1 MQVREKI
8 ILSTLEGRKSEEVSA
23 LFDTGA
29 KFTYISDSVGKGL
42 GFTPYKAPREVQLAV
57 KGGRGRVLGEM
68 SLIFEVDGC
77 EMPLPVQAY
86 VVEDLAEEAIIGT
99 NFMEG
104 FEIELDLKEGRASL
118 KRYPPEVRL
127 I

>member
-1 MQVREKI
+1 MQVREGALI
-8 ILSTLEGRKSEEVSA
+8 STLDKNRSKHIRA

-29 KFTYISDSVGKGL
+29 KFTYVSENIGKEL
-42 GFTPYKAPREVQLAV
+42 GFTPYKEAKDVQLAV
-57 KGGRGRVLGEM
+57 KGMKGKIIGEA
-68 SLIFEVDGC
+68 SFIFAIDEY
-77 EMPLPVQAY
+77 EMPLPIQTY
-86 VVEDLAEEAIIGT
+86 VIEDLMEEAIVGT

-104 FEIELDLKEGRASL
+104 FEVELDLKEGKVKL

>member
-1 MQVREKI
+1 MQVREGAVI
-8 ILSTLEGRKSEEVSA
+8 STLDKNRSKHIRA

-29 KFTYISDSVGKGL
+29 KFTYVSENIGKEL
-42 GFTPYKAPREVQLAV
+42 GFTPYKEAKDVQLAV
-57 KGGRGRVLGEM
+57 KGMKGKIIGEA
-68 SLIFEVDGC
+68 SFIFTIDKY
-77 EMPLPVQAY
+77 EMPLPIQTY
-86 VVEDLAEEAIIGT
+86 VIEDLMEEAIVGT

-104 FEIELDLKEGRASL
+104 FEVELDLKEGKVKL

>member
-1 MQVREKI
+1 VQVREKI
-8 ILSTLEGRKSEEVSA
+8 ILSTLEGQRSREVSA

-42 GFTPYKAPREVQLAV
+42 VFTPYKTPREVQLAV
-57 KGGRGRVLGEM
+57 KGRKGRILGEI

-86 VVEDLAEEAIIGT
+86 VVEDLTEEAMIGT
-99 NFMEG
+99 NFRG
-104 FEIELDLKEGRASL
+104 L
-118 KRYPPEVRL
+118 
-127 I
+127 

>member
-1 MQVREKI
+1 MQVREGAVI
-8 ILSTLEGRKSEEVSA
+8 STLDKNRSKHIRA

-29 KFTYISDSVGKGL
+29 KFTYVSENIGKEL
-42 GFTPYKAPREVQLAV
+42 GFTPYKEAKDVQLAV
-57 KGGRGRVLGEM
+57 KGMKGKIIGEA
-68 SLIFEVDGC
+68 SFIFTIDKY
-77 EMPLPVQAY
+77 EMPLPIQTY
-86 VVEDLAEEAIIGT
+86 VIEDLMEETIVGT

-104 FEIELDLKEGRASL
+104 FEVELDLKEGKVKL